1 MAFFE
6 GSLQEGIGA
15 ALQQSKSVVCFVT
28 GVLWGLFQI
37 RYQVADH
44 IPDEQDESQTW
55 ENEYLKEEEIVGL
68 LQATSVTL
76 RLVAGSQEEGFLA
89 QLYPLPKKPTLV
101 IIKDG
106 QLKEYIAAGVTK
118 ELFLERLQKA
128 LSPVL
133 SPPPPPPTQPEAA
146 ASPAVPVADPV
157 MTTQPVITPQ
167 PATAPQPVSV
177 EDSNPSSSGQT
188 TPPSSNEQSHAQSMA
203 AQTATRIER
212 MKKAEAE
219 AKKRREEEA
228 KRRREEKGKA
238 NEDPTKPATAH
249 SQYAETL
256 KKKQKEARE
265 ERQRILKQIED
276 DKAERKARQEAL
288 EAERKATTE
297 ASTAPFAP
305 ASQVFPRTG
314 KLSSHASIQVR
325 LFDGSTLRSRF
336 SSTNT
341 LKDVRQWVTDNRKDG
356 KKPFNFKILL
366 TPLPSKTVDVTE
378 EEKTLQELELTPSA
392 TLILLPVPK
401 HSSAY
406 SRSSGGSSASSTN
419 SVREQGSLF
428 QRVIAFIVVFYTMIG
443 AFFTTLFGTSSP
455 PAGQEAD
462 DGDET
467 PRQRSPTRGGGQQ
480 QQQQQQQTQGTGDR
494 RIGGLES
501 LRRRNEQ
508 QFYNGNSTNFQPRP
522 DDEE

>member
-1 MAFFE
+1 MAFFQ

-28 GVLWGLFQI
+28 GVSLVLFPI
-37 RYQVADH
+37 WYQVADC

-55 ENEYLKEEEIVGL
+55 ENEYLKAEEIVDL
-68 LQATSVTL
+68 LQSTSVTL

-101 IIKDG
+101 VIKNG

-118 ELFLERLQKA
+118 ELFSDRLQKA
-128 LSPVL
+128 LAPAEASF
-133 SPPPPPPTQPEAA
+133 PPPPTQPEPV
-146 ASPAVPVADPV
+146 ASPAIPPAPPV
-157 MTTQPVITPQ
+157 MANTSQ
-167 PATAPQPVSV
+167 PATASQPALIT
-177 EDSNPSSSGQT
+177 ESNASSSGQT
-188 TPPSSNEQSHAQSMA
+188 TPPTPNEPSHAQSVA
-203 AQTATRIER
+203 AQTAARIER

-238 NEDPTKPATAH
+238 NEDPTKPPTAH
-249 SQYAETL
+249 NAYAEAL

-288 EAERKATTE
+288 EAERKAAAE
-297 ASTAPFAP
+297 ASTVPFAP
-305 ASQVFPRTG
+305 ASQVLPRTNRV
-314 KLSSHASIQVR
+314 STHAAIQVR

-336 SSTNT
+336 SSTDT
-341 LKDVRQWVTDNRKDG
+341 LQDVRQWVTENRKDG
-356 KKPFNFKILL
+356 KQPFHFKILL

-392 TLILLPVPK
+392 TLILLPVTK
-401 HSSAY
+401 YSSAY
-406 SRSSGGSSASSTN
+406 SRGGTGSSSAAASANSTEGERGN
-419 SVREQGSLF
+419 VF
-428 QRVIAFIVVFYTMIG
+428 QRFIGFIMFIVGLIG
-443 AFFTTLFGTSSP
+443 GFFSTLFSTSGP
-455 PAGQEAD
+455 VAGQD
-462 DGDET
+462 SDGDET
-467 PRQRSPTRGGGQQ
+467 PRQQSPNRGGGGR
-480 QQQQQQQTQGTGDR
+480 QGQAQGGDR

-501 LRRRNEQ
+501 VRRRNEQ
-508 QFYNGNSTNFQPRP
+508 QFYNGNSTNFEPRP
-522 DDEE
+522 EDEE